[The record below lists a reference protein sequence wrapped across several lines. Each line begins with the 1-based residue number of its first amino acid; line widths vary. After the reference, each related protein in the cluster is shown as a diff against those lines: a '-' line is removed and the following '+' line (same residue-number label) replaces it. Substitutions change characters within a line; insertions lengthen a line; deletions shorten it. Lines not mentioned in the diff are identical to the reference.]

1 VGSSESYGRDFG
13 IPAGHAFEP
22 GYEGQPPPER
32 RTVWFYVTAAIGALL
47 GLGLYAVIA
56 IAELNAGADDVL
68 ADARAALRSF
78 TMLFWSV
85 PTVAAFIM
93 LIFKPTRGFATG
105 FLGASAAGV
114 VVCLAIAVFML
125 LF

>member
-13 IPAGHAFEP
+13 IPAGHAFER
-22 GYEGQPPPER
+22 GYAGEPPPER
-32 RTVWFYVTAAIGALL
+32 RTFWYYLTATVGALL

-56 IAELNAGADDVL
+56 IAEVRLTGDGVLKGAISALN
-68 ADARAALRSF
+68 SF
-78 TMLFWSV
+78 WMLIWSV

-93 LIFKPTRGFATG
+93 LIFRPTRGFATG

-114 VVCLAIAVFML
+114 VVLLAIAVFML

>member
-1 VGSSESYGRDFG
+1 VLEG
-13 IPAGHAFEP
+13 AF
-22 GYEGQPPPER
+22 
-32 RTVWFYVTAAIGALL
+32 TALQ
-47 GLGLYAVIA
+47 
-56 IAELNAGADDVL
+56 
-68 ADARAALRSF
+68 SF
-78 TMLFWSV
+78 WMLIWSV

-114 VVCLAIAVFML
+114 VVLLAIAVFML